1 MIKVKSINIFE
12 FNLPLN
18 NFKMVLKRNNK
29 QRRQLRDFEKNY
41 GVDSSLACRTSG
53 NSYMFYDNVSYVNV
67 PYELKGLWI
76 RLYKNYVRSSL
87 KYKFMIIAVMLSNL
101 SIFK

>member
-1 MIKVKSINIFE
+1 MIKVKSINVFE
-12 FNLPLN
+12 LDLPLN
-18 NFKMVLKRNNK
+18 SFKMVLKRNNK

-53 NSYMFYDNVSYVNV
+53 SSYMFYDNVAYVNV
-67 PYELKGLWI
+67 PYELKSTWI

-101 SIFK
+101 LIFK